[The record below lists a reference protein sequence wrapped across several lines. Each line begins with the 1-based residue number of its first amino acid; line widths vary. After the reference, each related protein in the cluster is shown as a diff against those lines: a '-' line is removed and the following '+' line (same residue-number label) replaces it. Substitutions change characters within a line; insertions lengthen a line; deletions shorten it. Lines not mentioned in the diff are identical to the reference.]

1 MKWNE
6 LPTPCYVVDQKKL
19 KENLIILHNLEQDTG
34 CHVLLAQKA
43 FSAYAL
49 YPLIGQYISGTT
61 ASGLYE
67 ARLGAEEMGRENHVF
82 APAYK
87 DSDMEELVTLC
98 DHVIFNSFAQY
109 VRHRKK
115 VAARNAVSD
124 TSHRVSIGL
133 RINPE
138 YSTQEGHA
146 IYDPCVPGS
155 RLGMT
160 REAFEKGLA
169 GLGMRR
175 QEDGSYELPEDVEGL
190 HFHTL
195 CEQDADDLECTF
207 LAFEEQFASYLKQVR
222 WLKMCIRD
230 RYKVSL
236 YRLIRICKSASSK
249 YTRSKVRKAL
259 PKDFA
264 YVIEELLTGRPDVSD
279 QEAYYNEIIRSV
291 IRTGRAPELV
301 IAFCNLI
308 RRLVVDHLHVV
319 GDIFDRGPYPNLIMD
334 TLMQHHSVDIQWG
347 NHDIYWMGAA
357 AGSRPCICNAIR
369 ISAKYGN
376 LNLLEDGYGI
386 NLVPLARLA
395 MGRYDKD
402 PCTCFKLDY
411 REDEYDVRDAMLDE
425 KMHKAITVIQFKLEG
440 QMIMRHP
447 EFGMDERL
455 LLDKINIEKGTV
467 CVEGEEYPMK
477 DLNFPTIDWEHPY
490 ELSSEEEDVMERITQ
505 AFLNCEKLQ
514 RHVRFLFTQGSLYKV
529 YNGNLLYHGCVP
541 MNEDG
546 TFTRVNVYGK
556 EYSGKALYDVLEN
569 YARKGYYAIDPGEKK
584 KGLDILW
591 FICENQNSPVFGKAK
606 MTTFERYFIADKA
619 THQEPKNPYYRLL
632 EEEEVVNRI
641 LSEFGLE
648 GAEAHIINGHI
659 PVEAK
664 RGESPVKCGGKLLII
679 DGGFSKA
686 YQPKTGIAGY
696 TLIYNSY
703 GLVLA
708 AHEPF
713 ESVEKAVQD
722 GSDIASHT
730 ILVQHVVRRKLVADT
745 DIGRELRASIRDLE
759 ALLQA
764 YRDGILVEKI

>member
-1 MKWNE
+1 MRQLEERYLERLSQLYPTIAKASTEIINLQAILN
-6 LPTPCYVVDQKKL
+6 LPKGTEHFLTDIHGEY
-19 KENLIILHNLEQDTG
+19 EAFA
-34 CHVLLAQKA
+34 HVLKNGSGSVRRKIDDVFGNTMSSRDKQTLATLI
-43 FSAYAL
+43 Y
-49 YPLIGQYISGTT
+49 YPKEKMDRIKKT
-61 ASGLYE
+61 E
-67 ARLGAEEMGRENHVF
+67 KN
-82 APAYK
+82 
-87 DSDMEELVTLC
+87 ME
-98 DHVIFNSFAQY
+98 D
-109 VRHRKK
+109 
-115 VAARNAVSD
+115 
-124 TSHRVSIGL
+124 
-133 RINPE
+133 
-138 YSTQEGHA
+138 
-146 IYDPCVPGS
+146 
-155 RLGMT
+155 
-160 REAFEKGLA
+160 
-169 GLGMRR
+169 
-175 QEDGSYELPEDVEGL
+175 
-190 HFHTL
+190 
-195 CEQDADDLECTF
+195 
-207 LAFEEQFASYLKQVR
+207 
-222 WLKMCIRD
+222 W
-230 RYKVSL
+230 YKVSL

-395 MGRYDKD
+395 MSRYDKD

-467 CVEGEEYPMK
+467 CVEGKEYPMK

-591 FICENQNSPVFGKAK
+591 FIWENQNSPVFGKAK

-745 DIGRELRASIRDLE
+745 DIGRELRTSIRDLE

>member
-1 MKWNE
+1 MIATLIYYPE
-6 LPTPCYVVDQKKL
+6 QK
-19 KENLIILHNLEQDTG
+19 LEQ
-34 CHVLLAQKA
+34 VLK
-43 FSAYAL
+43 
-49 YPLIGQYISGTT
+49 T
-61 ASGLYE
+61 
-67 ARLGAEEMGRENHVF
+67 EEN
-82 APAYK
+82 
-87 DSDMEELVTLC
+87 ME
-98 DHVIFNSFAQY
+98 D
-109 VRHRKK
+109 
-115 VAARNAVSD
+115 
-124 TSHRVSIGL
+124 
-133 RINPE
+133 
-138 YSTQEGHA
+138 
-146 IYDPCVPGS
+146 
-155 RLGMT
+155 
-160 REAFEKGLA
+160 
-169 GLGMRR
+169 
-175 QEDGSYELPEDVEGL
+175 
-190 HFHTL
+190 
-195 CEQDADDLECTF
+195 
-207 LAFEEQFASYLKQVR
+207 
-222 WLKMCIRD
+222 W
-230 RYKVSL
+230 YKVSL

-395 MGRYDKD
+395 MSRYDKD

-467 CVEGEEYPMK
+467 CVEGKEYPMK
-477 DLNFPTIDWEHPY
+477 DLNFPTIDWKHPY

-591 FICENQNSPVFGKAK
+591 FIWENQNSPVFGKAK
-606 MTTFERYFIADKA
+606 MTTFERYFIADTA

>member
-1 MKWNE
+1 ME
-6 LPTPCYVVDQKKL
+6 PMKL
-19 KENLIILHNLEQDTG
+19 KYLERMSELYPTIAKASTEIINLQAILNLPKGTEHYITDIHG
-34 CHVLLAQKA
+34 EYEAFSHVLKNGSGSVRRKIDQVFGHTMSQQEKKSLATLIYYPREKM
-43 FSAYAL
+43 AL
-49 YPLIGQYISGTT
+49 EKKKEP
-61 ASGLYE
+61 
-67 ARLGAEEMGRENHVF
+67 
-82 APAYK
+82 
-87 DSDMEELVTLC
+87 DMEE
-98 DHVIFNSFAQY
+98 
-109 VRHRKK
+109 
-115 VAARNAVSD
+115 
-124 TSHRVSIGL
+124 
-133 RINPE
+133 
-138 YSTQEGHA
+138 
-146 IYDPCVPGS
+146 
-155 RLGMT
+155 
-160 REAFEKGLA
+160 
-169 GLGMRR
+169 
-175 QEDGSYELPEDVEGL
+175 
-190 HFHTL
+190 
-195 CEQDADDLECTF
+195 
-207 LAFEEQFASYLKQVR
+207 
-222 WLKMCIRD
+222 W
-230 RYKVSL
+230 YKITL
-236 YRLIRICKSASSK
+236 YRLIEVCKKTASK

-259 PKDFA
+259 PEDFA
-264 YVIEELLTGRPDVSD
+264 YVIEELITERSDVTDKES
-279 QEAYYNEIIRSV
+279 YYEQIIQT
-291 IRTGRAPELV
+291 IIAIGRAEEFIVALCELIQRLV
-301 IAFCNLI
+301 I
-308 RRLVVDHLHVV
+308 DHLHIL
-319 GDIFDRGPYPNLIMD
+319 GDIYDRGPGPHQIMD
-334 TLMQHHSVDIQWG
+334 KLTTYHSLDIQWG
-347 NHDIYWMGAA
+347 NHDILWMGAA
-357 AGSRPCICNAIR
+357 SGQSSCIATVVR
-369 ISAKYGN
+369 ICARYGN
-376 LNLLEDGYGI
+376 LDILEDGYGI
-386 NLVPLARLA
+386 NLLPLATFA
-395 MGRYDKD
+395 MTYYKD
-402 PCTCFKLDY
+402 DSCTCFKIKGTNRLNPV
-411 REDEYDVRDAMLDE
+411 EQELNK

-467 CVEGEEYPMK
+467 CVEGKEYPMK

-591 FICENQNSPVFGKAK
+591 FIWENQNSPVFGKAK

-713 ESVEKAVQD
+713 ESVEKAVQE